1 MNHGIGSP
9 GRGSETQPDVSVV
22 VVNWNTAHMLH
33 RCLASLEAERG
44 TAGLE
49 VIVVDNGSTDGSQD
63 LVLKTFPEVQLISNR
78 ENRGYSVANNQGIAA
93 SAGRYVFL
101 LNSDTEVEAGCLR
114 SLIDYGDANP
124 SAGIIA
130 PQLLNFDGSLQPSGR
145 RFPTSLSTLAMLF
158 EVDRLMGRPRYGTR
172 RDYSIPAEVDEV
184 SGAAMLVRREAIE
197 RVGGLDES
205 FAWGYEDV
213 DLCRRVKQ
221 AGWRVHYFPGAKI
234 KHEWGGSR
242 RLAPAATVLSAIAGR
257 RHYFAKHHGA
267 ASVQLVMA
275 ATLVSHLL
283 RSAVFALRGLG
294 DRSLLARATIEWQI
308 VRGMLRRAR

>member
-1 MNHGIGSP
+1 LIGSSAQ
-9 GRGSETQPDVSVV
+9 GSETRPDISVV
-22 VVNWNTAHMLH
+22 VVNWNTNHMLQ
-33 RCLASLEAERG
+33 RCLASLEAERE
-44 TAGLE
+44 TARLE

-63 LVLKTFPEVQLISNR
+63 LVSKTFPTVRLIANR
-78 ENRGYSVANNQGIAA
+78 ENRGFSIANNQGVAT

-101 LNSDTEVEAGCLR
+101 LNSDTEVESGSLR
-114 SLIDYGDANP
+114 ALIDYADANP
-124 SAGIIA
+124 SAGIIG

-145 RFPTSLSTLAMLF
+145 QFPAPLSTVAILF
-158 EVDRLMGRPRYGTR
+158 GVDRLMGRPRYGTR
-172 RDYSIPAEVDEV
+172 RDYSMPSAVDEV
-184 SGAAMLVRREAIE
+184 SGAAMLVRREAME

-221 AGWRVHYFPGAKI
+221 AGWEVHYFPGAKI

-242 RLAPAATVLSAIAGR
+242 RLAPAATVLLAIAGR
-257 RHYFAKHHGA
+257 GHYFAKHHGA
-267 ASVQLVMA
+267 ASAQLVMA

-283 RSAVFALRGLG
+283 RSAVFALGGLG
-294 DRSLLARATIEWQI
+294 DRSLRARAAIEWQI